1 MRNRD
6 HSVFLKPVQM
16 PQTISR
22 NGLRTI
28 SNIGQ
33 TVLLRT
39 DPRSEP
45 APLRPFVGDDHRQ
58 RTNAGSR
65 TEHALSPRMPVGL
78 VVLPEGSCGGWA
90 SRERRQSGM
99 SGGGA
104 WRAPGAGLRCGSVAW
119 SGGAG
124 SDDHGQPRIA
134 VTDGSRERQPSGLE
148 LLPDLPP
155 RDFVPGRL
163 PIALQLAVGQRALG
177 FGPALREV
185 FSAARQPRGRRAQQ
199 VASPL
204 CADPVGAFGPV

>member
-1 MRNRD
+1 
-6 HSVFLKPVQM
+6 
-16 PQTISR
+16 
-22 NGLRTI
+22 
-28 SNIGQ
+28 
-33 TVLLRT
+33 
-39 DPRSEP
+39 
-45 APLRPFVGDDHRQ
+45 
-58 RTNAGSR
+58 
-65 TEHALSPRMPVGL
+65 
-78 VVLPEGSCGGWA
+78 
-90 SRERRQSGM
+90 
-99 SGGGA
+99 
-104 WRAPGAGLRCGSVAW
+104 
-119 SGGAG
+119 
-124 SDDHGQPRIA
+124 